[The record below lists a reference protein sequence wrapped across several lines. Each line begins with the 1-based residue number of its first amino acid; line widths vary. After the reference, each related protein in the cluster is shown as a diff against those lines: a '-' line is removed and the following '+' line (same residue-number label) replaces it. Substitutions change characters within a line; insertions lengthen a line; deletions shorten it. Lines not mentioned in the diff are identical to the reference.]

1 MKTMEQLAQELRKD
15 FERKVRDNGEE
26 FYCLD
31 RVEHPAKAMV
41 YEAHDG
47 EFPNDFVYEAI
58 VDTLDNIAG
67 GAGEDDCAPAA
78 DVYHSRL
85 LDWVGENLGRMA
97 YVDDAMKEYGAKTL
111 SEALIWGQ
119 ARQLEQ
125 IAATVWNYLEGLC
138 NSQDDETH
146 AMEAA

>member
-1 MKTMEQLAQELRKD
+1 MKTMEQLAQELRQD

-41 YEAHDG
+41 FEAHDG

-67 GAGEDDCAPAA
+67 GAGEDECAPAT

-85 LDWVGENLGRMA
+85 LDWVGDSLYRMA
-97 YVDDAMKEYGAKTL
+97 YVDEAMKEYGAKTL

-119 ARQLEQ
+119 SRQLER
-125 IAATVWNYLEGLC
+125 IAATVWNYLEEACNAQSMQEGL
-138 NSQDDETH
+138 
-146 AMEAA
+146 

>member
-1 MKTMEQLAQELRKD
+1 MKTMEQLAQDLRQD
-15 FERKVRDNGEE
+15 FERRERDNGEG
-26 FYCLD
+26 FYCLPD
-31 RVEHPAKAMV
+31 VEHPAKPMV

-47 EFPNDFVYEAI
+47 EWANDFVYEAI

-85 LDWVGENLGRMA
+85 LDWVGENLYRMA
-97 YVDDAMKEYGAKTL
+97 YVDEAMKEWGAKTL

-119 ARQLEQ
+119 ARQLEH
-125 IAATVWNYLEGLC
+125 IARTVWNYLEEAC
-138 NSQDDETH
+138 NSQPLS
-146 AMEAA
+146 MEGA

>member
-1 MKTMEQLAQELRKD
+1 MKTMEQLAQELRQD
-15 FERKVRDNGEE
+15 FERRERDNGEG
-26 FYCLD
+26 FYYLPDLD
-31 RVEHPAKAMV
+31 HPAKDMV
-41 YEAHDG
+41 FEAHEG
-47 EFPNDFVYEAI
+47 EFANDFVYEAI
-58 VDTLDNIAG
+58 VDTLDNIAN

-85 LDWVGENLGRMA
+85 LDWVGENLYRMA

-125 IAATVWNYLEGLC
+125 IAATVWNYLEELC
-138 NSQDDETH
+138 NAQPMPEG
-146 AMEAA
+146 A